1 MTDRLDVTFEGPR
14 VGEDGVP
21 LDDFRKTL
29 EQVQRALRLMVGH
42 LAGIDPAR
50 GRPPDL
56 VREQSALRLLGTSPG
71 SLVAA
76 LGLAPPGGTQ
86 IRSKNL
92 GREALRVI
100 LDSEGVDDPALPQPV
115 RECFVAMEADLSP
128 EIVAVSLGGAGG
140 ARGMRIERRS
150 HKRRRRR
157 ETEHEQ
163 VLLYGLLMEV
173 NWEQRTAQLHEP
185 YGDNDRY
192 VPLRF
197 KLALGGDM
205 QRLATQYVEVR
216 GRGRFGND
224 DRWSS
229 VQVEE
234 MQGVRSLW
242 EPFDREA
249 FLNDP
254 NPKIFRS
261 EDVVGAV
268 EPFDVDEFLRVIREG
283 RDA

>member
-86 IRSKNL
+86 IRQEDH
-92 GREALRVI
+92 GREALRTI

-115 RECFVAMEADLSP
+115 RECFAAMGADLSP
-128 EIVAVSLGGAGG
+128 ELVAVSLGGAEGV
-140 ARGMRIERRS
+140 RGIRIERRTRG
-150 HKRRRRR
+150 RRRRP
-157 ETEHEQ
+157 ETEYEQ
-163 VLLYGLLMEV
+163 ALLYGLLMEV
-173 NWEQRTAQLHEP
+173 NWERRTAQLHEP

-192 VPLRF
+192 VQFGFEP
-197 KLALGGDM
+197 ALGGDM
-205 QRLATQYVEVR
+205 QRLATQYVKVR
-216 GRGRFGND
+216 GRGQFGGD
-224 DRWSS
+224 DRWSN
-229 VQVEE
+229 VQAEE
-234 MQGVRSLW
+234 IEGVRSMW
-242 EPFDREA
+242 EPFDRDA